1 MGASWKLILC
11 SVAELRTCWRYAAF
25 AFDKLRGKN
34 EVILFH
40 LSFPRFENQVDA
52 LPGDEVEWLPDGRQ
66 RRTHACR
73 RIDIIETDD
82 R

>member
-1 MGASWKLILC
+1 VLTIRSFR
-11 SVAELRTCWRYAAF
+11 VRQAAWE
-25 AFDKLRGKN
+25 N

-52 LPGDEVEWLPDGRQ
+52 LSGDEVEWLPDGRQ
-66 RRTHACR
+66 GWTYACR
-73 RIDIIETDD
+73 RIDIVETDD

>member
-52 LPGDEVEWLPDGRQ
+52 LSGDEVEWLPDGRQ
-66 RRTHACR
+66 GWTHACR
-73 RIDIIETDD
+73 RTDIVETDD

>member
-40 LSFPRFENQVDA
+40 LSFPRFENDNARDFAQI
-52 LPGDEVEWLPDGRQ
+52 G
-66 RRTHACR
+66 
-73 RIDIIETDD
+73 
-82 R
+82 